1 MDCAASVAVT
11 ALGQCLLTAI
21 LGADF
26 RSVVPQDPADRGE
39 DDAARLPVA
48 LKVSGGTLKRPG
60 VVLVTIHG
68 H

>member
-1 MDCAASVAVT
+1 
-11 ALGQCLLTAI
+11 